1 MKAITT
7 YGPGLVVL
15 GAVAAVL
22 VGAPA
27 IIRNSNEA
35 HTDAN
40 VQLASQRL
48 NQTDV
53 LALINQ
59 AQRDVA
65 TVVEPSVVHVSTE
78 TTANRRRL
86 VESYA
91 SSGSGWIWDEDG
103 HIVTNAHV
111 VDGADRIQVQ
121 LHDGE
126 VRSAT
131 LVGLDLHTDIAVLS
145 VSTGRLQA
153 SLRGDSDNIRQGDQ
167 VFAFGSPFD
176 FRFSMSRGIV
186 SGLGRSA
193 GLADIDY
200 ENFIQTD
207 AAINPGNSGGPLTDI
222 RGQVIGMNTAIA
234 TGRGNS
240 VGGGQF
246 AGIGLAIPISMID
259 SVVTQIIDVGEV
271 KKGYLGV
278 SVAPIALLRSGM
290 RVENDAMRVIAAEFK
305 GEGAVVSFVSDP
317 SPAATAGL
325 LVGDVITALDGTKI
339 TADGQI
345 PAIVSSK
352 RPGTTMEFSIV
363 RANLATNAL
372 EELKFSATLA
382 ELDPKLRAS
391 PALLTALRRA
401 GFESL
406 VTSNAAS
413 AARMS
418 ATHRPGVL
426 IEDLREGSDADALL
440 NEGDAIIAVMGQPIQ
455 TIDELYG
462 RVQRA
467 ADPRGILPRQVPLT
481 CQLSDGSTIQLFVQL
496 Y

>member
-7 YGPGLVVL
+7 YGPALVVL
-15 GAVAAVL
+15 AAVGAVL
-22 VGAPA
+22 VAAPTV
-27 IIRNSNEA
+27 IRNSNEA
-35 HTDAN
+35 ETLTN
-40 VQLASQRL
+40 VRAAAQRL
-48 NQTDV
+48 EQTDV

-59 AQRDVA
+59 AQRDIA
-65 TVVEPSVVHVSTE
+65 TLVEPSVVHVSTE
-78 TTANRRRL
+78 TTAQRRRFS
-86 VESYA
+86 ESYA

-111 VDGADRIQVQ
+111 VDGADRIQIQ

-131 LVGLDLHTDIAVLS
+131 LVGLDLHTDIAVLV
-145 VSTGRLQA
+145 VSTGRLHP
-153 SLRGDSDNIRQGDQ
+153 SRRGDSDAIRQGDQ

-240 VGGGQF
+240 VGQGQF
-246 AGIGLAIPISMID
+246 AGIGLAIPIAMID
-259 SVVTQIIDVGEV
+259 SVVSQIIEMGEV

-278 SVAPIALLRSGM
+278 SVASITLLRSGG
-290 RVENDAMRVIAAEFK
+290 RIDNASLRAIAKDFK
-305 GEGAVVSFVSDP
+305 GEGAAVSFVSEG
-317 SPAATAGL
+317 SPAAKAGL
-325 LVGDVITALDGTKI
+325 LVGDVIVALDGKKI
-339 TADGQI
+339 TEDGQI
-345 PAIVSSK
+345 PAIISSK
-352 RPGTTMEFSIV
+352 RPGTTVQFSIV
-363 RANLATNAL
+363 RPNAATNAL
-372 EELKFSATLA
+372 DELQLTATLA
-382 ELDPKLRAS
+382 ELDPALRAS
-391 PALLTALRRA
+391 PALLAALRRA

-413 AARMS
+413 AARLE
-418 ATHRPGVL
+418 ATHHPGVL
-426 IEDLREGSDADALL
+426 IEDLREGSDVDRVLD
-440 NEGDAIIAVMGQPIQ
+440 EGDAIIGVMGQPIQ
-455 TIDELYG
+455 TIDELYA
-462 RVQRA
+462 RVQRSA
-467 ADPRGILPRQVPLT
+467 NPRGVLPPEIPLT
-481 CQLSDGSTIQLFVQL
+481 CQLADGRTIQIMVRL

>member
-78 TTANRRRL
+78 TTSNRRRL

-222 RGQVIGMNTAIA
+222 RGEVIGMNTAIA

-240 VGGGQF
+240 VGGG
-246 AGIGLAIPISMID
+246 
-259 SVVTQIIDVGEV
+259 
-271 KKGYLGV
+271 
-278 SVAPIALLRSGM
+278 
-290 RVENDAMRVIAAEFK
+290 EFHQ
-305 GEGAVVSFVSDP
+305 
-317 SPAATAGL
+317 GL
-325 LVGDVITALDGTKI
+325 L
-339 TADGQI
+339 
-345 PAIVSSK
+345 S
-352 RPGTTMEFSIV
+352 RPGTCRTDGFS
-363 RANLATNAL
+363 RNDGPSCLA
-372 EELKFSATLA
+372 F
-382 ELDPKLRAS
+382 
-391 PALLTALRRA
+391 
-401 GFESL
+401 F
-406 VTSNAAS
+406 AA
-413 AARMS
+413 
-418 ATHRPGVL
+418 
-426 IEDLREGSDADALL
+426 
-440 NEGDAIIAVMGQPIQ
+440 
-455 TIDELYG
+455 
-462 RVQRA
+462 
-467 ADPRGILPRQVPLT
+467 
-481 CQLSDGSTIQLFVQL
+481 
-496 Y
+496 